1 MSYTV
6 EKLENNQV
14 KFDYVVSAEDFGKAI
29 DAVYVKT
36 RNKYNVPGFRK
47 GHAPKK
53 VIEGM
58 YGVGV
63 FFNDAINKLIDDSI
77 DELANSSE
85 YEFVAVDSV
94 NDVDMTDDGGVK
106 YSVVMIAKPEV
117 KLGQYKGLDV
127 KKEAVKV
134 TAKEV
139 DEYIAKEQEKQA
151 RFVDVEAAAENGN
164 TVLLDY
170 VGTVDGVAFEGGS
183 AEDYELALGSNT
195 FIPGFEEQLVGVKA
209 GEKKDVKVTFPTEY
223 HAEQLAGKE
232 AVFACNVKAVRVKEL
247 PALDDEFVKEV
258 SEFDTLA
265 EYKADVKDKL
275 TKDAEHKAEH
285 DYEDALVEKIVE
297 GSEVNIPQVMIDREA
312 EDMVHDLEHRISH
325 YGMRFD
331 DYLKYMNTT
340 KEKLAEDYKEQAAKS
355 VKVRLVMEA
364 IVKEE
369 NIGIEEKE
377 LDERIE
383 KLAEENSQTVEEFKK
398 HLSHDYI
405 NYIVNSI
412 VSEKLMNVIKS
423 DGVAKAAP
431 KKTAAKTEAVEGQAE
446 EAVEKKAPAKKAPAK
461 KAAAADGEKAAE
473 KKPAPKKSAK
483 SAETKPADAE

>member
-1 MSYTV
+1 MNYTV
-6 EKLENNQV
+6 EKLEKNQV
-14 KFDYVVSAEDFGKAI
+14 KFDYVVSAEDFGKAV
-29 DAVYVKT
+29 DAIYVKT
-36 RNKYNVPGFRK
+36 RGKYSVPGFRK

-58 YGVGV
+58 YGAGV
-63 FFNDAINKLIDDSI
+63 FFTDAVNKLIDDSI

-85 YEFVAVDSV
+85 YEFVAVDNV
-94 NDVDMTDDGGVK
+94 NDVDMTDEGGVK

-117 KLGQYKGLDV
+117 KLGQYTGLDV
-127 KKEAVKV
+127 KKTAVKI

-139 DEYIAKEQEKQA
+139 DEYISREQEKQA

-183 AEDYELALGSNT
+183 AEDYELVLGSNT
-195 FIPGFEEQLVGVKA
+195 FIPGFEDQLVGIKT
-209 GEKKDVKVTFPTEY
+209 GEQRDVKVTFPAEY
-223 HAEQLAGKE
+223 HAESLAGKE
-232 AVFACNVKAVRVKEL
+232 ATFACTVKAVRVKEL

-265 EYKADVKDKL
+265 EYKSDVKDRL
-275 TKDAEHKAEH
+275 TKDSEHKAEH
-285 DYEDALVEKIVE
+285 EYEDALVEKIVA
-297 GSEVNIPQVMIDREA
+297 GSEVDIPEVMIERES
-312 EDMVHDLEHRISH
+312 EDMVHDMEHRISQ

-331 DYLKYMNTT
+331 DYLKYAGTT
-340 KEKLAEDYKEQAAKS
+340 REKLMAENKEQAAKN

-364 IVKEE
+364 IVKAE

-377 LDERIE
+377 IDARIE
-383 KLAEENSQTVEEFKK
+383 KIAEENSQTVEEVKK
-398 HLSHDYI
+398 SLNPEYL

-412 VSEKLMNVIKS
+412 VSEKLMNLIKS
-423 DGVAKAAP
+423 GETKAA
-431 KKTAAKTEAVEGQAE
+431 KTAAGKTEKAKAEG
-446 EAVEKKAPAKKAPAK
+446 EATEKKAPAKKAPAK
-461 KAAAADGEKAAE
+461 KTAEPVQDGEKNVE

-483 SAETKPADAE
+483 SATAKSADAE